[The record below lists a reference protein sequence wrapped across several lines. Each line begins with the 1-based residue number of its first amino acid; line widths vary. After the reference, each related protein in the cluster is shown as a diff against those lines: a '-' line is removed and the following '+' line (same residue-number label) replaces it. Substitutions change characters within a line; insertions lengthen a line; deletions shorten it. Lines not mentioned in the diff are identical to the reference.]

1 MDFYDRR
8 LADGDDPY
16 LIPGTNV
23 LNNKLGTTDPQELE
37 FCEGLYTAG
46 RLVDLTLKPIQ
57 GDFDLVH
64 LQRIHYAIFQDV
76 YEWAGQLRNVDISKG
91 FMRFGSAAYLQEG
104 ATDLFGQLA
113 LDNHLRGL
121 SEKEFAKSA
130 ASYLSD
136 VNALHPFREG
146 NGRAQR
152 EFFRE
157 LAIKAGYMIDWSV
170 TNDKK
175 MVNASI
181 EGMAGN
187 NKPFEKMLRTAI
199 VGQTT
204 PVKRNDVQH
213 HASDRMVDALDRS
226 EVFAESMRHRIVDVD
241 HDAVTEIT
249 GRFAWK
255 QALPDAQGSL
265 VLIDVGDGVYQ
276 RTHVSMIGEAII
288 GDSVTLKESDNGL
301 EMSRNEKSQ
310 SNRLGLRLT

>member
-157 LAIKAGYMIDWSV
+157 LAIKAGYTIDWSV
-170 TNDKK
+170 TTDKK
-175 MVNASI
+175 MLNASI

-187 NKPFEKMLRTAI
+187 NKPFEKMGSFKFR
-199 VGQTT
+199 VG
-204 PVKRNDVQH
+204 
-213 HASDRMVDALDRS
+213 
-226 EVFAESMRHRIVDVD
+226 
-241 HDAVTEIT
+241 
-249 GRFAWK
+249 
-255 QALPDAQGSL
+255 
-265 VLIDVGDGVYQ
+265 
-276 RTHVSMIGEAII
+276 
-288 GDSVTLKESDNGL
+288 NG
-301 EMSRNEKSQ
+301 
-310 SNRLGLRLT
+310 